1 MPFSGG
7 VPFSVP
13 GAPEETLLMFANRF
27 WHTSG
32 HCVAN
37 AHGTHSCV
45 SGGPGT
51 HTDALMVSRND
62 GADWAWVGDRETL
75 LGTGMVG
82 SWRSKMVWS
91 MRDPVVLGDCMLIY
105 FWGSNAA
112 EMEHIK
118 GQPIPPPP
126 PHMSGL
132 GVAEG
137 RVDGFGSLEAG
148 YATPGAATT
157 VPSAATAAWSAGAAS
172 AGTNEANSS
181 LFDGFALDMQNTLS
195 ESLPL
200 KKHFE
205 SCSDAVRKMI
215 EFKDVDG
222 FINVQYIFILTY
234 KN

>member
-13 GAPEETLLMFANRF
+13 GAPEDTLLMFANRF

-37 AHGTHSCV
+37 GHGTHSCV

-91 MRDPVVLGDCMLIY
+91 MRDPVVLGDRMLIY

-118 GQPIPPPP
+118 GQPIPPPPP

-148 YATPGAATT
+148 YAAPGAATT
-157 VPSAATAAWSAGAAS
+157 VPLSVNATNLTGLTVNVDCGGH
-172 AGTNEANSS
+172 GTLRVEVQDADGVPSPVTHDLLQARLS
-181 LFDGFALDMQNTLS
+181 QLF
-195 ESLPL
+195 P
-200 KKHFE
+200 H
-205 SCSDAVRKMI
+205 R
-215 EFKDVDG
+215 
-222 FINVQYIFILTY
+222 
-234 KN
+234 